1 MGILFGYA
9 PTLPSRLASIALKE
23 FFVGSGSLQVNC
35 FGGSGVD
42 EHPIRLNV
50 SISVS
55 GPIEFERLVFVL
67 RRQGLRGEQKLDQF
81 FQLFEVFAPLLEPL
95 YVAVKLA

>member
-1 MGILFGYA
+1 V
-9 PTLPSRLASIALKE
+9 R
-23 FFVGSGSLQVNC
+23 
-35 FGGSGVD
+35 
-42 EHPIRLNV
+42 
-50 SISVS
+50 ISVS
-55 GPIEFERLVFVL
+55 GPIEFERMVFVL